1 MKHVSKGESMR
12 APMEGLECSL
22 NCNTSFGAWYVIPM
36 RSTIKLSHR
45 VYVAFGTCI
54 HHRPIQ
60 AHCTMANYELAAI
73 DLNPF
78 VDTASFWKDVD
89 KVHIMLAPS
98 VAVG

>member
-1 MKHVSKGESMR
+1 
-12 APMEGLECSL
+12 
-22 NCNTSFGAWYVIPM
+22 
-36 RSTIKLSHR
+36 
-45 VYVAFGTCI
+45 
-54 HHRPIQ
+54 
-60 AHCTMANYELAAI
+60 MANYELAAI